1 MISPLAFVDSAAK
14 IGQNV
19 TIQPFAYIEGDV
31 EIGDNSVI
39 MSGAKILNGTCLGK
53 GNKIHHNAILGT
65 TPQDFHYTPC
75 RDA

>member
-39 MSGAKILNGTCLGK
+39 MSGAKILKGTKYTTMPFWELLH
-53 GNKIHHNAILGT
+53 KISIIQEKTAG
-65 TPQDFHYTPC
+65 
-75 RDA
+75 